1 MDTSVIRALIAL
13 LLAIVFWVQA
23 RGVRGQPKRK
33 RAFELLGGASLAFAV
48 LLGLAAAGVADA
60 LLTIALLA
68 VAFALMIAAIF
79 SLLTSFSGGE
89 MRGQSDRIA
98 QAARE
103 YREKR
108 NIDDER

>member
-1 MDTSVIRALIAL
+1 METSIIRAVIAL
-13 LLAIVFWVQA
+13 LLAVVFWVQA
-23 RGVRGQPKRK
+23 RGIRHQPKRK
-33 RAFELLGGASLAFAV
+33 RAFELLGGASLVFAV
-48 LLGLAAAGVADA
+48 LLGSAALGVADA

-68 VAFALMIAAIF
+68 VAFALIIAAIF
-79 SLLTSFSGGE
+79 SLLASFSGGE

-108 NIDDER
+108 NINDER